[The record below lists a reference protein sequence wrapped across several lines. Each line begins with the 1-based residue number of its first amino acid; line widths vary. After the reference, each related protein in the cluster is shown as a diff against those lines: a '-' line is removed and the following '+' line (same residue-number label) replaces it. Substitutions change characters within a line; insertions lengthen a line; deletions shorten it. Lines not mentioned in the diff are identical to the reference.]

1 MSGLFPEARR
11 EAVERAL
18 AAAFG
23 TTEVD
28 GATPLSGGL
37 SGAGIWKVRVG
48 GIAYLLRVEAPAHV
62 FGDATRGYPAMR
74 IAAEAFLAPRLR
86 YACAETGVAIMDLV
100 ESRSLAFDY
109 PGDGGPLAVE
119 VAQSLRLL
127 HEAPA
132 FPARGD
138 YLENLGRLIQA
149 FPQVR
154 LLEPAATE
162 EVLARFEAVR
172 TGYRARPDDRVSIH
186 GDLSPANLLYDGR
199 RLWLIDWELANAADR
214 YVDLA
219 SAVTWFAGDARRENL
234 ILTTYFGRPST
245 DEERARLH
253 LMRIA
258 GDVFYG
264 LVWLISAAVQRPGVA
279 LPDRTLAGP
288 PLADLHADILTGERA
303 FDDWDTRVAMAKGRL
318 RAALD
323 ALRSPACAAA
333 LAMTGARASA

>member
-11 EAVERAL
+11 AAVERAL
-18 AAAFG
+18 TAAFS
-23 TTEVD
+23 TTEID

-48 GIAYLLRVEAPAHV
+48 GIAYLLRVETPAHV

-86 YACAETGVAIMDLV
+86 YASAEDGVAIMDLI
-100 ESRSLAFDY
+100 ETRSLAFDY

-119 VAQSLRLL
+119 VAQTLRVL
-127 HEAPA
+127 HEGAA
-132 FPARGD
+132 FPDRGD
-138 YLENLGRLIQA
+138 YLANLGQLIAA

-154 LLEPAATE
+154 LLEPAATQ

-172 TGYRARPDDRVSIH
+172 TGYRPRAEDRVSIH
-186 GDLSPANLLYDGR
+186 ADLSPANLLYDGR
-199 RLWLIDWELANAADR
+199 RIWLIDWELASYGDR

-219 SAVTWFAGDARRENL
+219 SAVAWFGGDPRREDL
-234 ILTTYFGRPST
+234 ILATYFGRAPT
-245 DEERARLH
+245 AEERARLL

-264 LVWLISAAVQRPGVA
+264 LVWLISAAVQRPGTELA
-279 LPDRTLAGP
+279 DRKLAGP
-288 PLADLHADILTGERA
+288 PLGDLHADILTGERS

-318 RAALD
+318 RAALE
-323 ALRSPACAAA
+323 ALRSPACGEALALIGAA
-333 LAMTGARASA
+333 LAA